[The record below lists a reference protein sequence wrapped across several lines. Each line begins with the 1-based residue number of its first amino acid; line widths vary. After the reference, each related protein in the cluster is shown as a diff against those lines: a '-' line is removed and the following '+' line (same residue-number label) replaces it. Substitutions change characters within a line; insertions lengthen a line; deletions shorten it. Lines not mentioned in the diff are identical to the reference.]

1 MSEEEARDLLRAARD
16 ASATAD
22 AARDAFYAASA
33 DRRAAVQAAMDA
45 GIPRK
50 RIAESLGVHVQTLY
64 QITRGR
70 YGN

>member
-22 AARDAFYAASA
+22 AAREAFYAASA

-50 RIAESLGVHVQTLY
+50 RIAEELGIGLRTMY
-64 QITRGR
+64 QIIKT
-70 YGN
+70 